1 MSLLV
6 YAPLYLLLFV
16 AATKAACDGNDR
28 EGNLWRDEC
37 CEGKPLKYLGKLKQS
52 MSFTIDRL
60 ELLWYK

>member
-28 EGNLWRDEC
+28 EENLWRDEC
-37 CEGKPLKYLGKLKQS
+37 SEGKPLKYLEKLEQS
-52 MSFTIDRL
+52 MSFS
-60 ELLWYK
+60 